1 MSRKMTPEKQRRLRI
16 RKLARAH
23 GLLTMLV
30 FSVYFSAGFFLH
42 PSFLVSDV
50 REKVSA
56 IADTLTV
63 FARVLAPP
71 VKPVVTATSVCVSGG
86 PAIVLDWAD
95 DENSVSYDIARDS
108 LPLSTGVVVSGYTDT
123 VLSLGQTATYVVTA
137 LGPMGPGFNDS
148 DPVTATALSEC
159 DSDILPTIEIQT
171 AMGRNIVGV
180 TERQQTTDR
189 NPRFTGVTNLPGAR
203 IDIRAVSSRE
213 TIEATVFANSNGYF
227 AWSYAG
233 RFDFDPYNVTFTA
246 TDITDSA
253 LTVSQTVKIRIE
265 KEELSASGKPQISTV
280 VPQTPEK
287 PIETRSALDM
297 TLRVSGTEFHSG
309 DWLGT
314 TLSVSSLSQDLVGD
328 QAAASFMIVDGD
340 GKVID
345 RETEEVVL
353 RSGLDIEHRFR
364 IPYGMTDKEYRLVAE
379 IATEG
384 HRSVREATFR
394 VLELPLFKLG
404 GETVT
409 YEQAVSQVGWI
420 SFVSL
425 FLFFWW
431 LLLFLREYY
440 LYSQSDR
447 HIDGHDLHKAGYY

>member
-1 MSRKMTPEKQRRLRI
+1 MSRTMTPEKKRRLRI

-23 GLLTMLV
+23 GLLTVLI
-30 FSVYFSAGFFLH
+30 FSVYFAAGFFLH

-71 VKPVVTATSVCVSGG
+71 VKPIVTAESVCVSGG

-95 DENSVSYDIARDS
+95 DENSLSYDIARDS
-108 LPLSTGVVVSGYTDT
+108 LPLSTGVVVSGYADT
-123 VLSLGQTATYVVTA
+123 TVALGQTATYVVTA

-148 DPVTATALSEC
+148 DPVSVTALTGC

-171 AMGRNIVGV
+171 AMGRNIVGE
-180 TERQQTTDR
+180 TERQHTTDR

-203 IDIRAVSSRE
+203 IDILATSYRE

-233 RFDFDPYNVTFTA
+233 RLDFDPYDVTFTA
-246 TDITDSA
+246 TDIADSA
-253 LTVSQTVKIRIE
+253 LTISQTVKISIE
-265 KEELSASGKPQISTV
+265 KEELDASGKPKTSTT

-287 PIETRSALDM
+287 PIETRSAIDIGLS
-297 TLRVSGTEFHSG
+297 VSGTEFHSG
-309 DWLGT
+309 DWLGA
-314 TLSVSSLSQDLVGD
+314 TLSITSISADLVGD
-328 QAAASFMIVDGD
+328 QAVVSFMIVDGD

-345 RETEEVVL
+345 RDTESVVL
-353 RSGLDIEHRFR
+353 RSGFDIEQRFR
-364 IPYGMTDKEYRLVAE
+364 IPYGMTGKEYRLVAE
-379 IATEG
+379 ISTEG
-384 HRSVREATFR
+384 HRSVREAAFR

-440 LYSQSDR
+440 LYSQSER

>member
-1 MSRKMTPEKQRRLRI
+1 MTPEKKRRLRI
-16 RKLARAH
+16 HKLARAH
-23 GLLTMLV
+23 GLLTVLV

-50 REKVSA
+50 REKVGA

-71 VKPVVTATSVCVSGG
+71 VKPVVTAESVCVSGG

-123 VLSLGQTATYVVTA
+123 ALSLGQTATYVVTA

-148 DPVTATALSEC
+148 DPVVATALTEC
-159 DSDILPTIEIQT
+159 DPDILPTIEVQT
-171 AMGRNIVGV
+171 AMGRNIVGE
-180 TERQQTTDR
+180 TERQHTTDR
-189 NPRFTGVTNLPGAR
+189 NPRFTGVTNLSGAR
-203 IDIRAVSSRE
+203 IDIRATSYRE

-233 RFDFDPYNVTFTA
+233 RFDFDPYDVTFTA
-246 TDITDSA
+246 TDIADST
-253 LTVSQTVKIRIE
+253 LTASQTVKISIE
-265 KEELSASGKPQISTV
+265 KEELDASSKPQTSTA

-309 DWLGT
+309 DWLEAT
-314 TLSVSSLSQDLVGD
+314 IAIASLSSDLSGD

-345 RETEEVVL
+345 RETEDVIL
-353 RSGLDIEHRFR
+353 RSGLDIGHRFR
-364 IPYGMTDKEYRLVAE
+364 IPYGMTDKEYHLVAE

-384 HRSVREATFR
+384 HRSVREVTFR

-404 GETVT
+404 GDTVT

>member
-1 MSRKMTPEKQRRLRI
+1 MAPLKKRRLRI

-23 GLLTMLV
+23 GLLTVLV

-71 VKPVVTATSVCVSGG
+71 VKPVVTATGVCVSGR

-95 DENSVSYDIARDS
+95 DDNSMSYDIARDS
-108 LPLSTGVVVSGYTDT
+108 LPLSTGVIASGYTDAA
-123 VLSLGQTATYVVTA
+123 VALGQTATYVVTA
-137 LGPMGPGFNDS
+137 LGPMGPGFSDS

-159 DSDILPTIEIQT
+159 EPDIIPMIEIQT
-171 AMGRNIVGV
+171 AMGRNIVGT
-180 TERQQTTDR
+180 TERQSTTDR
-189 NPRFTGVTNLPGAR
+189 NPRFTGVTNLLGAR
-203 IDIRAVSSRE
+203 IDIRAASYRE
-213 TIEATVFANSNGYF
+213 TIEATVYANSNGYF
-227 AWSYAG
+227 EWSYAG
-233 RFDFDPYNVTFTA
+233 RFDFDPYDVRFTA
-246 TDITDSA
+246 TDITDSS
-253 LTVSQTVKIRIE
+253 LSVSQTVKISIE
-265 KEELSASGKPQISTV
+265 KEELKVSDKPKTSPS
-280 VPQTPEK
+280 VPEIPDRL
-287 PIETRSALDM
+287 IETRSAIDLG
-297 TLRVSGTEFHSG
+297 LVLSGTEFHSG
-309 DWLGT
+309 DRLEA
-314 TLSVSSLSQDLVGD
+314 TLSIESISRDLSGD
-328 QAAASFMIVDGD
+328 QAAVSFMIVDGD

-345 RETEEVVL
+345 RETQEVVL
-353 RSGLDIEHRFR
+353 RSGLELDHWFK

-379 IATEG
+379 VSTAG
-384 HRSVREATFR
+384 HRAVREAAFR

-420 SFVSL
+420 SFVLL

-440 LYSQSDR
+440 LYSQSER